1 MMMKEKL
8 SLRDLKGLLTLI
20 EEKSI
25 RASALSERIW
35 KTLSA
40 EHLVSVTREGRSYI
54 LKTTRPELV
63 RAFAQRITG
72 ATDLVSYQKALED
85 KQAGINPGR
94 SLSSQLTNDSKA
106 FGTDVMKGIRLNT
119 LGPVNVLLEG
129 TPWHIDPVPG
139 ACAEID
145 DQSSL
150 EIDPGI
156 IIVGVE
162 NYSTFMRIKDYAY
175 LFDAKETYLF
185 SYRST
190 FGRDSYG
197 EWIEWLKRVP
207 NRYLHFGDLDKGGI
221 KIYIDSFRSVLGER
235 ASFLIPEGYEDLIRN
250 GSTRLYN
257 DQYGQAS
264 PDVSK
269 DPRVKPLLD
278 AIEKY
283 HKSCEQEKLA
293 RR

>member
-1 MMMKEKL
+1 
-8 SLRDLKGLLTLI
+8 
-20 EEKSI
+20 
-25 RASALSERIW
+25 
-35 KTLSA
+35 
-40 EHLVSVTREGRSYI
+40 
-54 LKTTRPELV
+54 
-63 RAFAQRITG
+63 
-72 ATDLVSYQKALED
+72 
-85 KQAGINPGR
+85 
-94 SLSSQLTNDSKA
+94 
-106 FGTDVMKGIRLNT
+106 
-119 LGPVNVLLEG
+119 
-129 TPWHIDPVPG
+129 
-139 ACAEID
+139 
-145 DQSSL
+145 
-150 EIDPGI
+150 
-156 IIVGVE
+156 
-162 NYSTFMRIKDYAY
+162 MRIKDYAY
-175 LFDAKETYLF
+175 LFDENETYLF

-190 FGRDSYG
+190 FGKDSYG
-197 EWIEWLKRVP
+197 EWIEWLKRIP